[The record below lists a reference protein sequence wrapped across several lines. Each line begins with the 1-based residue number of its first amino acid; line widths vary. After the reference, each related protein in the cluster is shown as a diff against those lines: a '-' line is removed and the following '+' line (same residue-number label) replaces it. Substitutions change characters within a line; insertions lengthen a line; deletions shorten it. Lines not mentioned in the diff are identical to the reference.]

1 MGYIKRLG
9 GKNVAFLNYK
19 KDKSVSFQGADVDA
33 MPVSISSAYPEMEVK
48 GVFSS
53 WDTLAVNS

>member
-19 KDKSVSFQGADVDA
+19 KDKSVSFQGTDVDA
-33 MPVSISSAYPEMEVK
+33 MPVSMAQYILCLLYTSDAADE
-48 GVFSS
+48 
-53 WDTLAVNS
+53 